1 MEQLYFFMLLQRKGL
16 TSSLEYSTM
25 AQLSA
30 APSILT
36 LLTFPQKPNSF
47 SICSGKHINLLTWG
61 KVDSW
66 ESSESVR
73 KDACTQAAR
82 MGLTG
87 RCALDLPRGGGAPA
101 PL

>member
-1 MEQLYFFMLLQRKGL
+1 MEPLNFWMLLQRKGL

-47 SICSGKHINLLTWG
+47 SICSGKHIFLF
-61 KVDSW
+61 S
-66 ESSESVR
+66 
-73 KDACTQAAR
+73 
-82 MGLTG
+82 
-87 RCALDLPRGGGAPA
+87 
-101 PL
+101 